1 MPMAI
6 ILCGAATHQRQGFWE
21 QQPMAKEEEAEQKK
35 ALIRTTFRELLL
47 QTTIRHVL
55 FKEDLQK
62 PNEIS
67 KEQHQQQRPQE
78 CQKCN

>member
-1 MPMAI
+1 
-6 ILCGAATHQRQGFWE
+6 
-21 QQPMAKEEEAEQKK
+21 MAKEEEAEQKK

-62 PNEIS
+62 PNENS